1 MKKLIISLI
10 LILTLIVT
18 VLSFFSCSPTPDEDG
33 TNSDVPDLEL
43 APDFELNDINGN
55 SVTLQSFRG
64 SPVILVFWMIQCPAC
79 VMEMPYLQEI
89 YERQSQNDLVLL
101 TINVRDNVSQIRD
114 FLTRENLSLPV
125 LMDSDFDAV
134 RDYNV
139 RYTPTAFYIDK
150 SGILK
155 YTKIGAYN
163 NVSEI
168 ERDINQHIS

>member
-10 LILTLIVT
+10 LTLSVT
-18 VLSFFSCSPTPDEDG
+18 TLSFFSCSPASNEDG
-33 TNSDVPDLEL
+33 TNSNVPDLEL
-43 APDFELNDINGN
+43 APDFELTDITGN

-64 SPVILVFWMIQCPAC
+64 RSVMLVFWMIQCPAC
-79 VMEMPYLQEI
+79 VVEMPYLQEI
-89 YERQSQNDLVLL
+89 YEGQSQNDLVLL
-101 TINVRDNVSQIRD
+101 TINVRDNASQIRD

-125 LMDSDFDAV
+125 LMDSNFDTV

-139 RYTPTAFYIDK
+139 RYTPTAFYIDE